1 MAPQHDL
8 QSKDSAPFSTGPPEP
23 NMFFQPCPWETGWE
37 ECHTRYLTGG
47 STSGCACYMV
57 KGRFWSRKPNFNPG
71 FTNHFLHSRPSV
83 YKVIVKGH
91 SPWVARGWTVLIPG
105 RRVFN
110 VSWLLCSWNALCIVR
125 RHPFSFYHRQPRF
138 SMLSKA
144 NGEGGLAE

>member
-1 MAPQHDL
+1 MICKARTQPLSQLGHLD
-8 QSKDSAPFSTGPPEP
+8 QICFSNLVHGKLVGRNATPVI
-23 NMFFQPCPWETGWE
+23 W
-37 ECHTRYLTGG
+37 LVVL
-47 STSGCACYMV
+47 TSGCACYMV
-57 KGRFWSRKPNFNPG
+57 KGRFWSHRPNFNPS

-91 SPWVARGWTVLIPG
+91 SPQVARGWTVLIPG
-105 RRVFN
+105 RRVFD

-125 RHPFSFYHRQPRF
+125 RHPLSFYHRQPRF